1 MKKIFLIL
9 SVVLCLGIMLSG
21 CDCSGKKEVDYLSH
35 VSELRSEVYEGSSKD
50 YTLKASYG
58 FRETPYIN
66 DGKVGKQVYY
76 LTFEMN
82 NVTNLDLTY
91 FLNFTHDGQTYE
103 KQFNLNHH
111 RSALSCEIEINE
123 FKENS
128 FTVSVGTLNE
138 KQEIIMQNAIP
149 ENSLDY
155 KGAINALIKSQPAL
169 LDNYKDENGEFC
181 AEIYARI
188 LVKDGKAYWYIGIAN
203 GNGGLKAMLIDG
215 KTGEI
220 LAVREVF

>member
-9 SVVLCLGIMLSG
+9 SVVLALSVMLTG

-35 VSELRSEVYEGSSKD
+35 VSELRSEVYEGKSED

-76 LTFEMN
+76 LTFEMV

-111 RSALSCEIEINE
+111 RSALFCEIEIKDFN
-123 FKENS
+123 ENS
-128 FTVSVGTLNE
+128 FTVSVGTL
-138 KQEIIMQNAIP
+138 KDMQEIVMQNAIP

-155 KGAINALIKSQPAL
+155 KGAINSLIKSQPSL
-169 LDNYKDENGEFC
+169 LDNYKDEDGDFC

-188 LVKDGKAYWYIGIAN
+188 LVKDGKAYWYIGIAS